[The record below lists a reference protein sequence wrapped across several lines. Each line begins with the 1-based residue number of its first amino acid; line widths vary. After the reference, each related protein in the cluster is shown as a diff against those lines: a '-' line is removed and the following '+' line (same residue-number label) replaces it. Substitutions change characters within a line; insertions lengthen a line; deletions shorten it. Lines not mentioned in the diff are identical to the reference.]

1 MKNEEIHIFFILL
14 DNYSPE
20 GTGKGIMKEKER
32 KKKMKPTWWSKNI
45 RRVPICLHGLKTSLT
60 GGRYME

>member
-32 KKKMKPTWWSKNI
+32 KKKNEIYVVEQK
-45 RRVPICLHGLKTSLT
+45 H
-60 GGRYME
+60 